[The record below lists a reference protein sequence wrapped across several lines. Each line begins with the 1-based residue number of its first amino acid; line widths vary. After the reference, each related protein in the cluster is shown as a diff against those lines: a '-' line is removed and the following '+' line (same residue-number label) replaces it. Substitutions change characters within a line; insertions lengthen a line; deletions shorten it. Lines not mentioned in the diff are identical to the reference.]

1 MRLPIIRALT
11 LVLTCSLLWGCASGG
26 HHQRFQLEALD
37 APFIAELQDVPFFP
51 QDEFQCGPAA
61 LATVLNA
68 AGASVTPA
76 ALTPQIYLDGRKGSL
91 QLELVAAARRH
102 GLLPYP
108 QNASFAA
115 LLEQL
120 QAEQPVLMLQNLGFA
135 WAPTWHYAVVV
146 GYNPQQGQVLL
157 RSGRTRLQKMPL
169 KEFER
174 TWRYSDYW
182 ALTVHSPGTVP
193 AGARVANYVQAAAG
207 MEATGQL
214 DAAALAYQAAVQHW
228 PESMIAW
235 MGLGNSRYQQ
245 HRYQEAE
252 AAYRQAAVLAEDNPA
267 PWHNLAWA
275 LIKQQQNQQAL
286 PFASKAAQLAGPEAP
301 AYRSALQALQ

>member
-26 HHQRFQLEALD
+26 HYQRFQLEALD

-120 QAEQPVLMLQNLGFA
+120 QAEQPVLVLQNLGFA

-182 ALTVHSPGTVP
+182 ALTVHSPGTVSYVCSVGP
-193 AGARVANYVQAAAG
+193 PRSRVSSRSVRARPSIPC
-207 MEATGQL
+207 L
-214 DAAALAYQAAVQHW
+214 AAL
-228 PESMIAW
+228 
-235 MGLGNSRYQQ
+235 
-245 HRYQEAE
+245 
-252 AAYRQAAVLAEDNPA
+252 
-267 PWHNLAWA
+267 
-275 LIKQQQNQQAL
+275 
-286 PFASKAAQLAGPEAP
+286 
-301 AYRSALQALQ
+301 